1 MPAPDKELN
10 LSTVISADN
19 RVIINNHAMQ
29 SHDIDETMDL
39 VGHHLW
45 PHRMKV
51 AQAHSTVNSY
61 VLGHLLGDFSVLDL
75 AYGAAVE
82 IKPDAAPDFYLVHI
96 PVSGYAE
103 LHYGNKKSVS
113 TPDRISISS
122 PSMLSYVYMDQAS
135 RHLNLRIE
143 RSKLE
148 DHLRNLIG
156 HEIYTPLIFEMETP
170 SQSSAGS
177 ALIQTLN
184 SIFMQAKT
192 VPEMFAHQQII
203 DQYKN
208 LLMSILLSMFQHSY
222 SDLLLNGKHNP
233 VPWHVRQAKNY
244 IEENLADY
252 IGLGELAEFVGVSAR
267 TLQNGFRQFEGV
279 SPAEYIRSRRLQ
291 RLHQALLAA
300 DPALRITDI
309 MLEQG
314 ITSFGRYAHYYQE
327 RYRCLPSE
335 TLKK

>member
-1 MPAPDKELN
+1 
-10 LSTVISADN
+10 LSSFVSADN
-19 RVIINNHAMQ
+19 RVKINNHALR
-29 SHDIDETMDL
+29 SSDIDETMEM

-51 AQAHSTVNSY
+51 AQASRTVDSQI
-61 VLGHLLGDFSVLDL
+61 LGHLLGDFSVLDL

-82 IKPDAAPDFYLVHI
+82 IKPEAAPDFYLVHI

-103 LHYGNKKSVS
+103 LHLGGKKSIS
-113 TPDRISISS
+113 TPETISISS
-122 PSMLSYVYMDQAS
+122 PSMLSYVYMDHQS
-135 RHLNLRIE
+135 RHLNIRIE

-148 DHLRNLIG
+148 DQLFQLIG
-156 HEIYTPLIFEMETP
+156 HEVYTPLIFALETP
-170 SQSSAGS
+170 SQSTAGA

-184 SIFMQAKT
+184 SLFMQAKT
-192 VPEMFAHQQII
+192 VPEMFTHQQII

-222 SDLLLNGKHNP
+222 TDLLCNGKHNP
-233 VPWHVRQAKNY
+233 VPWHVRQAKDY
-244 IEENLADY
+244 IEENLCDY
-252 IGLGELAEFVGVSAR
+252 ISLATLAEFVGVSAR
-267 TLQNGFRQFEGV
+267 TLQNGFRQFEGI
-279 SPAEYIRSRRLQ
+279 SPAEYIRGRRLQ